1 MCDVMA
7 SEKGGTRRPTEAT
20 NISMTFLPLHDG
32 ATGGEITH
40 RYTDALLGFA
50 AKVPDAAPGTVN
62 ALSTLQTNP
71 QLDYLEPDGT
81 VSIQAQA
88 FLNK

>member
-1 MCDVMA
+1 MSSSVVAVFKEGTPQSEIKAAEDQVVA
-7 SEKGGTRRPTEAT
+7 S
-20 NISMTFLPLHDG
+20 
-32 ATGGEITH
+32 GGEITH